1 MKRFIVPILFL
12 GLVLHIGAA
21 LAIHPVTTYRSYVD
35 QDYGFYKMNILDLNR
50 SLSYQNIS
58 YENKTLIINI
68 GDTIEWINYATPDWP
83 ITIISQQK
91 LWEDRDAYLRWNYQ
105 KFNYTF
111 YKPGVY
117 TVSIK
122 ECRRCQNQT
131 IIVGPAEDTTLL
143 VSNTVNVTAI
153 PTQIQAPTPI
163 PITIPT
169 ETNINKVPGF
179 GTVTAIIIIILSMVV
194 LIRRGI

>member
-1 MKRFIVPILFL
+1 MKKLIVAILFL
-12 GLVLHIGAA
+12 GLVLYICTAS
-21 LAIHPVTTYRSYVD
+21 AIHPKTTYRSYVD
-35 QDYGFYKMNILDLNR
+35 QDYGFYKVSILDLNR

-58 YENKTLIINI
+58 YEDKTIIINM

-105 KFNYTF
+105 KFNYMF
-111 YKPGVY
+111 NDPGIY

-131 IIVGPAEDTTLL
+131 IIVGTVEDTTPL
-143 VSNTVNVTAI
+143 VSATVTVT
-153 PTQIQAPTPI
+153 TI
-163 PITIPT
+163 PIQIAPIQTIITTPV
-169 ETNINKVPGF
+169 ETNANKIPGF
-179 GTVTAIIIIILSMVV
+179 GIVTVIIIIFSMAI
-194 LIRRGI
+194 LIRGGI